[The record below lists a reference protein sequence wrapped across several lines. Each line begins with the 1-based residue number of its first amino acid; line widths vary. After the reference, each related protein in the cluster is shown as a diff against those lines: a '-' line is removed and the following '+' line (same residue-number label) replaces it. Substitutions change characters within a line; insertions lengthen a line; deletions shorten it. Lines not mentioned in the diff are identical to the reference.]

1 MDSFN
6 NNHNRLQHLLMET
19 TKPKKKKSVKC
30 SEEIVKIGKII
41 KKAREKK
48 RLTCAEV
55 GMVAF
60 KNPNMASQISL
71 IERGQLEGVQFMT
84 LVKILKALDNP
95 IL

>member
-1 MDSFN
+1 
-6 NNHNRLQHLLMET
+6 ME
-19 TKPKKKKSVKC
+19 TKPKKRKNTRC
-30 SEEIVKIGKII
+30 SDEIIKIGKII

-48 RLTCAEV
+48 KYTCAEV
-55 GMVAF
+55 GMIAF

-84 LVKILKALDNP
+84 LVKILKAVDNP

>member
-1 MDSFN
+1 
-6 NNHNRLQHLLMET
+6 MET
-19 TKPKKKKSVKC
+19 TKQKKKKPIRC
-30 SEEIVKIGKII
+30 SDEIIKIGKII

-48 RLTCAEV
+48 NYTCAEV
-55 GMVAF
+55 GMIAF

-84 LVKILKALDNP
+84 LVKILKAVDNP